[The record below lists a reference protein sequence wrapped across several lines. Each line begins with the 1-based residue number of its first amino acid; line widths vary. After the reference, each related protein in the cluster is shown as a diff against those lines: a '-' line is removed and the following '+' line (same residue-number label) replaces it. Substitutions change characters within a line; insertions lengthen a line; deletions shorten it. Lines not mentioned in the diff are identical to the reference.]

1 MAGLAAAESIVVPDK
16 KLEGAGINVFVD
28 EVNKIDT
35 KEKYVTTSGGKKFN
49 YDKLILATGS
59 SSFIPPF
66 EGKDLKGVVSLRGLE
81 DAKNIRSFIAEN
93 SPKKLIFIGAGFIT
107 MEIAS
112 LISAQN
118 PGAFDISVIEFLNR
132 PLPLMLDK
140 DMADPVQEY
149 LEEKGIKIL
158 TGKKVEKILG
168 SDGKV
173 TGVELASGEKLD
185 ADMVFVNVGVR
196 PNIKLAEDAG
206 LEITRLGIKVNEYQ
220 ETSDPDILATGDC
233 VEKINFITKKPEGGR
248 LRGPAVVQGR
258 LAAKRLAGYDIKFPG
273 VLNAGGCQMFDLVIS
288 ATGFSEEMAAKEG
301 FETVCSIVDSR
312 SKHGMIP
319 GMKPWKIKLIFD
331 KKSQKIIG
339 GQIVSHAIPPAR
351 EIDAITAFIMGG
363 KTIPELTMFTSACN
377 PDISSEPSM
386 EPIAVAAEQA
396 LRKLK

>member
-1 MAGLAAAESIVVPDK
+1 MAGLAAPESIVVPDK
-16 KLEGAGINVFVD
+16 KLEGAGIKVFVD
-28 EVNKIDT
+28 EVIKIDT
-35 KEKYVTTSGGKKFN
+35 KEKSVTTSNGKNLN

-66 EGKDLKGVVSLRGLE
+66 EGRNLNGVMSLRGLD
-81 DAKNIRSFIAEN
+81 DAEKIKVFIADNAPE
-93 SPKKLIFIGAGFIT
+93 KIVFIGAGFIT

-112 LISAQN
+112 LLSAQN
-118 PGAFDISVIEFLNR
+118 PGKFDISVVEFLNR

-140 DMADPVQEY
+140 DMADPVQKY

-158 TGKKVEKILG
+158 TGKKVEKIIG
-168 SDGKV
+168 SYGKV
-173 TGVELASGEKLD
+173 TGVELASGEKLE

-196 PNIKLAEDAG
+196 PNVKLAEDAE
-206 LEITRLGIKVNEYQ
+206 LEITRLGIKVNEFQ

-273 VLNAGGCQMFDLVIS
+273 VLNAGGCQMFDLVIA
-288 ATGFSEEMAAKEG
+288 ATGFSEEMAEQEG
-301 FETVCSIVDSR
+301 FEPVCATVDSR

-331 KKSQKIIG
+331 KKTQKIIG
-339 GQIVSHAIPPAR
+339 GQIVSYAVPPAR
-351 EIDAITAFIMGG
+351 EIDAITGFIMGE

-396 LRKLK
+396 LQKLK